1 MNQYDQMIEDA
12 KYEEFDKLLLEGE
25 ASLEDL
31 NEEMF
36 QKFKEWIEG

>member
-1 MNQYDQMIEDA
+1 MIEDG
-12 KYEEFDKLLLEGE
+12 KYKEFEKLVLEGK